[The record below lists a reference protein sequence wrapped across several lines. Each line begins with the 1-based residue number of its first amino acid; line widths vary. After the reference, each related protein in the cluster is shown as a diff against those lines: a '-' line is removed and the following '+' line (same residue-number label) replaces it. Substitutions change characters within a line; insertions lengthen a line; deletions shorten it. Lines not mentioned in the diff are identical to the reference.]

1 MAGKI
6 VLAKQNCKSEEK
18 DIDKGTTGP
27 DDVNWNQHNLYDK
40 KQMLN
45 SLTTFLHID
54 ININNNTNKII

>member
-27 DDVNWNQHNLYDK
+27 DDVN
-40 KQMLN
+40 
-45 SLTTFLHID
+45 
-54 ININNNTNKII
+54 

>member
-27 DDVNWNQHNLYDK
+27 DDVNWNQYNLYDK

-45 SLTTFLHID
+45 SLTTYLHID